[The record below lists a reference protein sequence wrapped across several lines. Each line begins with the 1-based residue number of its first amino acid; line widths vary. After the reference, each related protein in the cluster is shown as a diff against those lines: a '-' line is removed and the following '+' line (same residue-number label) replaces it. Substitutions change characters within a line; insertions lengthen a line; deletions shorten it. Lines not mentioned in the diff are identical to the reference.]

1 MEKVIKLTESDLKRI
16 ISKILSEQLTAPQ
29 NTTTD
34 QPQQSA
40 EDLKKKEMGGV
51 QKDDGSWYFPCLK
64 KIKQIKV
71 PNTQG
76 QYNVMGT
83 IYTFLESGTYKRKSK
98 TGSTKG
104 TWKCDAKGFVELD
117 GKVFGGTSDTPEDTK
132 NTDPVKE
139 PFQWK
144 QAPTAEEVKSGQKLL
159 RYGMMGEF
167 VGQVQDKLRSLGS
180 DPGKTD
186 NKFGGKTLRA
196 VKDFQKK
203 SDLEDDGLVG
213 KKTYAAL
220 FKEKQTTTQ
229 TENPPQ
235 QKEPTKLQPKSR
247 DNFLPDKPKLPL
259 QLTQQQKV
267 IQQPTNQQTTTQQQ
281 PTQKTSNI
289 DVQDW
294 G

>member
-16 ISKILSEQLTAPQ
+16 ISKILSEQD
-29 NTTTD
+29 NTPD

-40 EDLKKKEMGGV
+40 EDLKKKEIGGV

-64 KIKQIKV
+64 KIEKIKV

-83 IYTFLESGTYKRKSK
+83 IYTFYTSGTYTRKSK
-98 TGSTKG
+98 TGDTKG
-104 TWKCDAKGFVELD
+104 TWKCDTKGFVELD

-203 SDLEDDGLVG
+203 SGLKDDGLVG
-213 KKTYAAL
+213 KNTYEAL

-229 TENPPQ
+229 TENPT
-235 QKEPTKLQPKSR
+235 QKQEPIKLQPKSLA
-247 DNFLPDKPKLPL
+247 NVLPNQSKSPQQP
-259 QLTQQQKV
+259 TQQQKV
-267 IQQPTNQQTTTQQQ
+267 TQQQPTNQQTTTQQQ